1 MFTVPKKRSFIK
13 GLSILVCQFIILL
26 LTGCNDTV
34 NVTNS
39 SGQAVGL
46 MVDGQDSSGVVND
59 RGFVS
64 SASAIGVGT
73 LNLATQSNEVV
84 GFTNDRPPK
93 YLNTPWTSNR
103 DNFNLDFRPVIG
115 IPVTVWIVKG
125 PFADQRQHAIEACIR
140 TSAIWHNERMGVI
153 FTPFTII
160 DATADPEAPA
170 HYAFPNG
177 DLGDVVWKP
186 LRDDIGF
193 VAGQL
198 NIYWVDTVNGGTGN
212 GWSNF
217 GAQIAMGKNTGDE
230 LLSHEIGHAFSL
242 THVDSDANFNVEN
255 IMFSASNTRQ
265 YATEGQ
271 LFRAHLNPTS
281 ILDAVYNARPGELTR
296 NCSYSNTATA
306 LCPAIQKRL
315 WADGGFPAN

>member
-1 MFTVPKKRSFIK
+1 
-13 GLSILVCQFIILL
+13 
-26 LTGCNDTV
+26 
-34 NVTNS
+34 VTNS